1 MVCSIGFN
9 GSQSRA
15 SLCLD
20 HAVSFPEQFLGFSAC
35 NLLDKFDKVIAT
47 ECLVFAQESLRSKA
61 SDKAKLQHVVVS
73 HLFQVY
79 S

>member
-1 MVCSIGFN
+1 MDLNQGLRYVLIMLYLF
-9 GSQSRA
+9 
-15 SLCLD
+15 L
-20 HAVSFPEQFLGFSAC
+20 EQFLGFSAC